1 MATTSL
7 WNPLGARKHAEQSA
21 AEQTKEKTPAV
32 HNPYLAAR
40 KEWDE
45 RYGDLIT
52 RARNWRAA
60 FFVTAAIAFLA
71 VGGMIVISK
80 QARIVPY
87 VVAVDSL
94 GRTVASGPA
103 EQATVADD
111 RLKRA
116 ALNSWIA
123 DWRLVSMDGI
133 AQRKAIDRT
142 YAMIAAGSPAQ
153 VSISEYFRNDPPHE
167 RAAKQTV
174 DVEVKAIFPSSEKT
188 YEVEWVETTR
198 SLAGTV
204 IGEPQRWKGAFTLVV
219 NPPTDEA
226 LARINPL
233 GIYITQA
240 SWSRVL

>member
-1 MATTSL
+1 MATTSI
-7 WNPLGARKHAEQSA
+7 WSA
-21 AEQTKEKTPAV
+21 WRTNKRIAPTEETKERVAV

-45 RYGDLIT
+45 RYGDLIS
-52 RARNWRAA
+52 RARNWRMA
-60 FFVTAAIAFLA
+60 FFVAAAIAFLA
-71 VGGMIVISK
+71 VGGMIVIAK
-80 QARIVPY
+80 QARVVPY
-87 VVAVDSL
+87 VVAIDSL

-103 EQATVADD
+103 EQTTAADD

-116 ALNSWIA
+116 ALNSWVS
-123 DWRLVSMDGI
+123 DWRFVSMDGS
-133 AQRKAIDRT
+133 AQRRAIDRT
-142 YAMIAAGSPAQ
+142 YSLIASGTPAQ
-153 VSISEYFRNDPPHE
+153 IAVSEYYSKDPPNE

-204 IGEPQRWKGAFTLVV
+204 IGEPQRWKGSFTLVV

-226 LARINPL
+226 LARVNPL
-233 GIYITQA
+233 GIYVTSA

>member
-1 MATTSL
+1 MATTSI
-7 WNPLGARKHAEQSA
+7 WNSWRSTKRRVPE
-21 AEQTKEKTPAV
+21 EQTKEKPTV

-45 RYGDLIT
+45 RYGDLIS

-60 FFVTAAIAFLA
+60 FFVAAAVAFLA
-71 VGGMIVISK
+71 VGGMIVIAK

-103 EQATVADD
+103 EQATLADD

-133 AQRKAIDRT
+133 TQRKSIDRT
-142 YAMIAAGSPAQ
+142 YSMIASGTPAQ
-153 VSISEYFRNDPPHE
+153 VAVSEYYRKDPPNE

-204 IGEPQRWKGAFTLVV
+204 VGDPQRWKGSFTLVV
-219 NPPTDEA
+219 NPPNDEA
-226 LARINPL
+226 LARVNPL
-233 GIYITQA
+233 GIFITSA

>member
-1 MATTSL
+1 MATTSI
-7 WNPLGARKHAEQSA
+7 WSTWRSNKRA
-21 AEQTKEKTPAV
+21 APTEQTKEKAAV

-45 RYGDLIT
+45 RYGDLIS
-52 RARNWRAA
+52 RARNWRFA
-60 FFVTAAIAFLA
+60 FFVAAAIAFLA
-71 VGGMIVISK
+71 VGGMIVIAK

-87 VVAVDSL
+87 VVAIDSL

-103 EQATVADD
+103 EQATAADD

-123 DWRLVSMDGI
+123 DWRFVSMDGI
-133 AQRKAIDRT
+133 AQRKAIDRA
-142 YAMIAAGSPAQ
+142 YSLIASGTPAQ
-153 VSISEYFRNDPPHE
+153 VAVSEYYRKDPPNE

-204 IGEPQRWKGAFTLVV
+204 VGEPQRWKGSFTLVV

-226 LARINPL
+226 LARVNPL
-233 GIYITQA
+233 GIYVTAA

>member
-1 MATTSL
+1 MATTSI
-7 WNPLGARKHAEQSA
+7 WNAWRSTKGRVP
-21 AEQTKEKTPAV
+21 AEQTNEKATV

-45 RYGDLIT
+45 RYGDLIS
-52 RARNWRAA
+52 RARNWRVA
-60 FFVTAAIAFLA
+60 FFVAAAIAFLA
-71 VGGMIVISK
+71 VGGMIVIAK

-103 EQATVADD
+103 EQATLADD

-133 AQRKAIDRT
+133 TQRKSIDRT
-142 YAMIAAGSPAQ
+142 YSMIASGTPAQ
-153 VSISEYFRNDPPHE
+153 VAVSEYYRKDPPNE
-167 RAAKQTV
+167 RAAKETV

-204 IGEPQRWKGAFTLVV
+204 VGDPQRWKGSFTLVV
-219 NPPTDEA
+219 NPPNDEA
-226 LARINPL
+226 LARVNPL
-233 GIYITQA
+233 GIYITSA